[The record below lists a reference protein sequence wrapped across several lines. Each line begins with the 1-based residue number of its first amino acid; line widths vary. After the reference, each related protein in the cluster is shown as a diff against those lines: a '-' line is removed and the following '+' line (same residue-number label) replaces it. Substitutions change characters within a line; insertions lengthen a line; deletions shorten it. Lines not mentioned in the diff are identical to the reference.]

1 MHAIHWCQHERNLV
15 KYSLPAL
22 FFFYCTLILNNIYYC
37 NILLFL
43 DTTGN
48 EPSYSSIMLCICC
61 AFFFFYLQCQ
71 KRSHFNKIIKA
82 TRNIYL
88 IHSIISYLHPFGI
101 FVVYEHSFNSHRLLS
116 SYLPYY
122 SSQVC
127 CKSQISCFLN
137 NLHA

>member
-61 AFFFFYLQCQ
+61 AFFFYLQCQ

-82 TRNIYL
+82 TRNIYH

-101 FVVYEHSFNSHRLLS
+101 FVVYEHSFISHRLLS